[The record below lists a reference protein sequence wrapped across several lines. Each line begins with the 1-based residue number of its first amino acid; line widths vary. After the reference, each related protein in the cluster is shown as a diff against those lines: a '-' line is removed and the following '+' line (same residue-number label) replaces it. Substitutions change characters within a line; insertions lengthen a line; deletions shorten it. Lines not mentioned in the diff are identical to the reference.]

1 MTYSPD
7 RCEARKSATIS
18 VMLASLDG
26 RFSTERCSTE
36 NISAHGA
43 RVLAKQGWRTDDSLV
58 IKSLEGNFQSE
69 ATVVYS
75 REIGTKYRAIGLV
88 LLDPTGLW

>member
-1 MTYSPD
+1 
-7 RCEARKSATIS
+7 
-18 VMLASLDG
+18 MLASLDG